1 MTNQKEIVSKA
12 EMNRIEELFQTKPNR
27 VLNVYF
33 TAGYPKLNDTV
44 SILKALEASGADLIE
59 IGIPFSDPVADGP
72 TIQASNDVAL
82 KNGMT
87 LKLLMEQ
94 LKDIRSQVN
103 VPIVLMGYIN
113 PLVQYGI
120 ERFCEDCAERGID
133 GLILPDLPMH
143 EYLEVYKPIFE
154 KNGLLNTF
162 LITPQTSEARIREID
177 DNSNGFIYMV
187 SSASTTGAKTGI
199 SEEQEAYFK
208 RVNSMGLK
216 NPRLIGFG
224 ISNKETFDKACAN
237 ANGAIIGSAFIK
249 VLAEANN
256 LEVEIKDFVKRVI
269 G

>member
-1 MTNQKEIVSKA
+1 
-12 EMNRIEELFQTKPNR
+12 MNRIEKLFQAKPNR

-33 TAGYPKLNDTV
+33 TAGYPKLDDTV

-94 LKDIRSQVN
+94 LKDIRSQVS

-113 PLVQYGI
+113 PIVQYGI

-133 GLILPDLPMH
+133 GLILPDLPMF
-143 EYLEVYKPIFE
+143 EYMEVYKPMFE
-154 KNGLLNTF
+154 KSGLLNIF
-162 LITPQTSEARIREID
+162 LITPQTSEARIKEID
-177 DNSNGFIYMV
+177 NNSSGFIYMV

-208 RVNSMGLK
+208 RVNAMGLK

-224 ISNKETFDKACAN
+224 ISNKETFDKACEN

-249 VLAEANN
+249 VLAQEGDLN
-256 LEVEIKDFVKRVI
+256 LNIDQFIKSVI